1 MAKSDQGRAIRFVVD
16 YRGKLTKEQYF
27 TAGSVVNAADCD
39 PPIDADGLVAE
50 GRAVPYDG
58 VVEVSTPEGAE
69 DEGGE

>member
-1 MAKSDQGRAIRFVVD
+1 MIIRFLVD

-27 TAGSVVNAADCD
+27 TAGSVVESADCD

-50 GRAVPYDG
+50 GWAAPYDG
-58 VVEVSTPEGAE
+58 AVETPAPKEAG